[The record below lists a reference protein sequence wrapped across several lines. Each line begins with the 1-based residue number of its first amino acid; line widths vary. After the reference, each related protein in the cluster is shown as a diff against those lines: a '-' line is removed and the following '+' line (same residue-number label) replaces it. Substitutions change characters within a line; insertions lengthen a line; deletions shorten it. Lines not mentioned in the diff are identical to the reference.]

1 MRPARRRARAHI
13 PSMTPFQIIPIET
26 AVAEKIRR
34 DRVDELGR
42 PVVVEV
48 ADGSGY
54 PCRHCLEDAVAG
66 ETMLLFGHS
75 PFTTDGPYR
84 EIGPIYVHER
94 PCERRE
100 PSGEVPEQL
109 RRRLLA
115 LRAYDTLGRMV
126 DADVVDG
133 RDMESVLEKMFAR
146 EDVAFV
152 HARNARPG
160 CFAVAIYRV

>member
-1 MRPARRRARAHI
+1 
-13 PSMTPFQIIPIET
+13 MTPFQIVPIET

-42 PVVVEV
+42 PVVVRV
-48 ADGSGY
+48 ADGSGF
-54 PCRHCLEDAVAG
+54 PCRHCLEDGVAG

-75 PFTTDGPYR
+75 PFTTGGPYR
-84 EIGPIYVHER
+84 EVGPIYVHER
-94 PCERRE
+94 ACARRA
-100 PSGEVPEQL
+100 PGGEVPEQL

-115 LRAYDTLGRMV
+115 LRGYDAGGNMV

-133 RDMESVLEKMFAR
+133 RELEALLERLFAR

-160 CFAVAIYRV
+160 CFAAEIRRA